1 MIFLLSQ
8 IKSGDDS
15 TESGSEAEEIA
26 SPKAT
31 KTHPEP
37 RLTLDLEEVSSN

>member
-15 TESGSEAEEIA
+15 AETGSEAEEIA

-31 KTHPEP
+31 KT
-37 RLTLDLEEVSSN
+37 LTLALEEVSCN